1 MKRLLTTKYLVLA
14 LLILCVL
21 LLCAANLFVGSVA
34 IPMGEVCGILLG
46 AQMKV
51 VTPAENGK
59 GSDGEQFPLFGES

>member
-1 MKRLLTTKYLVLA
+1 MKHFLTTKHLVLA

-46 AQMKV
+46 LEG
-51 VTPAENGK
+51 AE
-59 GSDGEQFPLFGES
+59 ESCRYIVLEARLPKC